1 MLPEG
6 YCNHGEGAEG
16 KAGGVDVL
24 CASMRNIRMLTFSAF
39 ENNSVRC
46 MALCLLC
53 F

>member
-24 CASMRNIRMLTFSAF
+24 CASMRNI
-39 ENNSVRC
+39 C
-46 MALCLLC
+46 
-53 F
+53 